1 MEGSGEAWLILRG
14 PQGKE
19 EGQSQMW
26 AAPLVLKIV
35 WLAEFL
41 LLDIIL
47 PSHFYI
53 KNVNRE
59 IGTPII
65 LSDHCFRFL
74 KRQMRFLLPFPSLT
88 HHLT

>member
-26 AAPLVLKIV
+26 AEPLVLKIV

-47 PSHFYI
+47 PSHF
-53 KNVNRE
+53 
-59 IGTPII
+59 
-65 LSDHCFRFL
+65 
-74 KRQMRFLLPFPSLT
+74 
-88 HHLT
+88 